1 MNLKIIN
8 SQNFLMQVDDDSLAL
23 ERAQKKEEE
32 NNGNKK
38 NEKDNRT

>member
-1 MNLKIIN
+1 
-8 SQNFLMQVDDDSLAL
+8 MQVDDDSLAL

-38 NEKDNRT
+38 NEKDNQT

>member
-1 MNLKIIN
+1 
-8 SQNFLMQVDDDSLAL
+8 MQVDGDSLAL

-38 NEKDNRT
+38 NKKDNQT